1 MGVGERLGMDV
12 VLQSGLQKP
21 WVVTPRSVYAS
32 TGLCSD
38 WVYYCL
44 IGSSGVGFPF
54 AQDGSVSKGM
64 IVPGVFT
71 GVTASLFLTVWGQRG
86 GLVRTASNHMRK

>member
-64 IVPGVFT
+64 DS
-71 GVTASLFLTVWGQRG
+71 A
-86 GLVRTASNHMRK
+86 